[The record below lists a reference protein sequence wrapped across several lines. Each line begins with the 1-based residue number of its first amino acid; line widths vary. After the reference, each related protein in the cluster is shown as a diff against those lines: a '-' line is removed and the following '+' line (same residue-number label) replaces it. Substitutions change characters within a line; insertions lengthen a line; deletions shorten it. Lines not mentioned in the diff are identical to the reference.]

1 MPMLLGRNYQ
11 IQELQILWAP
21 LYEAVLNVLGTTG
34 TIMPMVDP
42 HHGQAHSGAFTSV
55 GDQQTTWTPSEPFD
69 DFATPFD
76 NTDPDDY
83 QGIIPFVT
91 FDGIDEQIDTPDITY
106 YTRALAV
113 MSLGAWVNMTDATSS
128 NIMTKYDSA
137 GDDREWIW
145 QFGSDDKQ
153 VLDLRDEDDAGT
165 PNAAI
170 KTVADVATSQG
181 VWKFVV
187 ATYDGSADASG
198 INLYE
203 DGAVVA
209 STDADDANFSS
220 MRDKDMLT
228 QIGAVN
234 LSAADFFDGKM
245 AGGPMGPFFAQK
257 ELSAD
262 EVLRLYEVGR
272 RALAL

>member
-113 MSLGAWVNMTDATSS
+113 MSLGAWVNLADATNS
-128 NIMTKYDSA
+128 NILTKYDSA
-137 GDDREWIW
+137 GNQREWIW
-145 QFGSDDKQ
+145 QFGAEDKQ
-153 VLDLRDEDDAGT
+153 SLDLRD
-165 PNAAI
+165 
-170 KTVADVATSQG
+170 
-181 VWKFVV
+181 
-187 ATYDGSADASG
+187 
-198 INLYE
+198 
-203 DGAVVA
+203 
-209 STDADDANFSS
+209 
-220 MRDKDMLT
+220 
-228 QIGAVN
+228 
-234 LSAADFFDGKM
+234 
-245 AGGPMGPFFAQK
+245 
-257 ELSAD
+257 
-262 EVLRLYEVGR
+262 
-272 RALAL
+272 